1 LGISSDDLGGG
12 QLTVLRKPVLAGQPR
27 VERRVSATITDETF
41 DAVLFDWDGTAV
53 PDRHADATSIRQR
66 VEMLCALGVH
76 VFVASGTHLANIDGQ
91 FRARPPG
98 RGRLHLCLNRGS
110 EVFEVGADGPVL
122 VQRRSATKE
131 EDVSLDRAAELT
143 VRLLRARGIQAQ
155 VVSQRLNRRKID
167 LIPESAWADPPKAQI
182 AELAEAVA
190 ARLHSS
196 GIESL
201 AEVVALTDD
210 AARSAGLSDPR
221 ITSDVKHV
229 EIGLTDK
236 SDSARFVARW
246 LAERGITGGL
256 VLIGGDEF
264 GPIGRVPG
272 SDSLML
278 IDEFARAAVVSVGVE
293 PGDVPRGVVHL
304 AGGPTRF
311 SELLDTQL
319 ARRADRQVPQ
329 IDLDPAWVLAL
340 PTTRSEEQAAETLAT
355 LATLGNGWAG
365 TRGSKEEDGSSS
377 PPMFVVGGIYTDGG
391 TGLLPGPLWTDTEFR
406 RPRGRHPS
414 EHRLLDLRTGTLVR
428 FGESGSTLRSMQFV
442 SGASPYALALRA
454 EGPASRLQPGDALR
468 KPPNAKG
475 FEHEQRGDTHVARSG
490 YPPGGGIVVAAREAW
505 ARTAGH
511 RRTVERLAAWVA
523 NPREVPG
530 FDEALE
536 RLAQIQS
543 VGFDALL
550 AEHREAWAR
559 RWADAEVVIEGS
571 PEDEFAARFSVF
583 HLLSNT
589 ADNEEAAVGARGL
602 SGNAYGGHVFW
613 DTDVFVL
620 PALVAIRPAA
630 ARAMLEYRIRRL
642 PAARAA
648 AEAQGLKGAR
658 FPWESA
664 ADGSDV
670 TPRWIR
676 GKQGQLIP
684 IRTGQREEHVVADV
698 AWAAAR
704 YATWTGDRSFVTG
717 VGRDLLVDTARYWS
731 SRIRMDAE
739 GRGHLYGVIG
749 PDEDHA
755 VVDDNAFTN
764 VMARWNLRQG
774 AELLSEAG
782 DNKEA
787 ERWRGLADALI
798 DGWNPERGIYEQ
810 FAGYFDLEP
819 LLVSQVAQPPTVG
832 INVLLGAERVAGSQI
847 IKQADVLMLHHL
859 VPEEVMPGSLAPCL
873 AFYEPR
879 TAHGSSLSPAIH
891 ASLLARVGEPQRA
904 LELFRLAARLDL
916 DDVTGTTAGG
926 LHLGA
931 MGGTWQALAYGFLG
945 LRADADILEIDPC
958 LPEEW
963 QALGLRFCFLGCP
976 LGVRAERDSVTIR
989 CDTPLVVRVGRG
1001 MPERCNPPGRTFTI
1015 ESLSNKR
1022 SNPSA
1027 QSSPRS
1033 TRRLRPDPCS
1043 RPRFGS
1049 AS

>member
-1 LGISSDDLGGG
+1 
-12 QLTVLRKPVLAGQPR
+12 
-27 VERRVSATITDETF
+27 
-41 DAVLFDWDGTAV
+41 
-53 PDRHADATSIRQR
+53 
-66 VEMLCALGVH
+66 M
-76 VFVASGTHLANIDGQ
+76 
-91 FRARPPG
+91 
-98 RGRLHLCLNRGS
+98 
-110 EVFEVGADGPVL
+110 
-122 VQRRSATKE
+122 
-131 EDVSLDRAAELT
+131 
-143 VRLLRARGIQAQ
+143 
-155 VVSQRLNRRKID
+155 
-167 LIPESAWADPPKAQI
+167 
-182 AELAEAVA
+182 A

-391 TGLLPGPLWTDTEFR
+391 TGLLPGPLWTDMEFR

-505 ARTAGH
+505 ARTAGD

-630 ARAMLEYRIRRL
+630 ARAMLEYRIRRHAAPHTRPIWRRSSCRRL

-717 VGRDLLVDTARYWS
+717 VVTCSSTPPATGRAAYAWTPKAAVTSTA
-731 SRIRMDAE
+731 
-739 GRGHLYGVIG
+739 
-749 PDEDHA
+749 
-755 VVDDNAFTN
+755 
-764 VMARWNLRQG
+764 
-774 AELLSEAG
+774 
-782 DNKEA
+782 
-787 ERWRGLADALI
+787 
-798 DGWNPERGIYEQ
+798 
-810 FAGYFDLEP
+810 
-819 LLVSQVAQPPTVG
+819 
-832 INVLLGAERVAGSQI
+832 
-847 IKQADVLMLHHL
+847 
-859 VPEEVMPGSLAPCL
+859 
-873 AFYEPR
+873 
-879 TAHGSSLSPAIH
+879 
-891 ASLLARVGEPQRA
+891 
-904 LELFRLAARLDL
+904 
-916 DDVTGTTAGG
+916 
-926 LHLGA
+926 
-931 MGGTWQALAYGFLG
+931 
-945 LRADADILEIDPC
+945 
-958 LPEEW
+958 
-963 QALGLRFCFLGCP
+963 
-976 LGVRAERDSVTIR
+976 
-989 CDTPLVVRVGRG
+989 
-1001 MPERCNPPGRTFTI
+1001 
-1015 ESLSNKR
+1015 
-1022 SNPSA
+1022 
-1027 QSSPRS
+1027 
-1033 TRRLRPDPCS
+1033 
-1043 RPRFGS
+1043 
-1049 AS
+1049 